1 MVVFFLYGLVSSTMS
16 NSSSNSSSM
25 EIMFSEVLLI
35 FFVLA
40 IWLSAILFC
49 LNQYKSLRRFE
60 TQPHYFGS
68 RKDPLNIGDIKIVAR
83 EQDSIIY
90 KKKRYS
96 TLLATPIN
104 QQRLKAMRYVTKTLP
119 SAMSALVNN
128 RDDPS
133 TNLSNQNHEQI
144 SEKHLY
150 FRPDMD
156 SVRRKKKIPFIQ
168 RTGTLIS

>member
-1 MVVFFLYGLVSSTMS
+1 MS
-16 NSSSNSSSM
+16 NNIHSSSDM
-25 EIMFSEVLLI
+25 MFSEVLLI

-49 LNQYKSLRRFE
+49 LIRYKSFRRLE
-60 TQPHYFGS
+60 TQAHYCGN

-96 TLLATPIN
+96 TVLEKPMN
-104 QQRLKAMRYVTKTLP
+104 QQRLKAMRYVSKII
-119 SAMSALVNN
+119 
-128 RDDPS
+128 PS
-133 TNLSNQNHEQI
+133 TNSTFITNQNDLEEI
-144 SEKHLY
+144 PEKRLY

-156 SVRRKKKIPFIQ
+156 SFQWKKKLPFIQ
-168 RTGTLIS
+168 RTGRSSMYS